1 MSKPRCSVVLILLVA
16 ASSMAAPAAAQTGFE
31 LPRLADGRPDLQGVW
46 DFRTLTPLERPEARA
61 DQPRLTPEEAE
72 AIEAAAVQ
80 QAIEADRPTGIRT
93 EPLPAGGNI
102 VSYNDFWNDRVVN
115 VVDDRRTSLIVDPPD
130 GRIPSPRPEAR
141 RQLAVADGDHAA
153 PRDRPV
159 RFMVGGIG
167 LDGPEDRGLAERCL
181 LGFNS
186 GPPIVPVSPRGRYN
200 QNLQLFQTPD
210 HVVVFTEMVHEAR
223 VVPLDGRDPLP
234 DGIRQW
240 TGSSRGRWEGD
251 TLVVKTTNFT
261 DKTASFV
268 PFTRLAIG
276 TGRTLRLTERF
287 RLVGVDTLLYEFT
300 IDDPTS
306 FTRPFTAAI
315 PMKRSTAP
323 LFEYAC
329 HEGNYA
335 MHNLL
340 AGARAGERQV
350 SREEHRAPERSRV
363 HRRP

>member
-1 MSKPRCSVVLILLVA
+1 MSKPRCAVVLILLVA

-31 LPRLADGRPDLQGVW
+31 LPRLAGGRPDLQGVW

-61 DQPRLTPEEAE
+61 GQPQLTPEEA
-72 AIEAAAVQ
+72 ADIEAAAVQ

-93 EPLPAGGNI
+93 EPLPAGGSI
-102 VSYNDFWNDRVVN
+102 VSYNDFWNDRVVS
-115 VVDDRRTSLIVDPPD
+115 VVDRRTSLIVDPPD
-130 GRIPSPRPEAR
+130 GRIPAPRPEAR

-223 VVPLDGRDPLP
+223 IVPLDGRDPLP
-234 DGIRQW
+234 AGIRQW
-240 TGSSRGRWEGD
+240 TGSSRRGLGGRGVKILSTSL
-251 TLVVKTTNFT
+251 TL
-261 DKTASFV
+261 
-268 PFTRLAIG
+268 
-276 TGRTLRLTERF
+276 
-287 RLVGVDTLLYEFT
+287 GVREAD
-300 IDDPTS
+300 
-306 FTRPFTAAI
+306 RRR
-315 PMKRSTAP
+315 RSV
-323 LFEYAC
+323 
-329 HEGNYA
+329 
-335 MHNLL
+335 
-340 AGARAGERQV
+340 RRGER
-350 SREEHRAPERSRV
+350 AA
-363 HRRP
+363 RPCPRLHGG